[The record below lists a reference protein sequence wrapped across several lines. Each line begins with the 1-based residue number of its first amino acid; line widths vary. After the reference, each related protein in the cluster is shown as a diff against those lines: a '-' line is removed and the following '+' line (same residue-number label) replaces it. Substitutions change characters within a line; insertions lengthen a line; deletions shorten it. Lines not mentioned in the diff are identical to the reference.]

1 MEERDPELVERARD
15 GDALAFRELVERHGE
30 NVFRAVVRVTGNR
43 EAAED
48 VVQESFLKAYRE
60 LHRFDRRAQFGTW
73 LYRIAMNTAIDQ
85 LRKERRRSKSAPLAD
100 LESLEPVASS
110 SPGPERLARS
120 AEIGDAVRGVLEELS
135 PRERTAFVLRHYQGC
150 SIAEIGEILDLRT
163 NACKSTIFRAVQKLR
178 AALRPLVE
186 ETS

>member
-15 GDALAFRELVERHGE
+15 GDALAFKELVERHGE
-30 NVFRAVVRVTGNR
+30 TVFRAAVRVTGNR

-48 VVQESFLKAYRE
+48 VVQEAFLKAYRQ
-60 LHRFDRRAQFGTW
+60 LHRFDRRARFGTW
-73 LYRIAMNTAIDQ
+73 LYRIAMNCAIDQ
-85 LRKERRRSKSAPLAD
+85 IRKEKRRAKSAPVAHVP
-100 LESLEPVASS
+100 SLEPIASA

-120 AEIGDAVRGVLEELS
+120 AEIGAAVREVLDELS
-135 PRERTAFVLRHYQGC
+135 PRERAAFVLRHYQGC
-150 SIAEIGEILDLRT
+150 SIAEIAEILGLRT

-178 AALRPLVE
+178 VALRPLVE